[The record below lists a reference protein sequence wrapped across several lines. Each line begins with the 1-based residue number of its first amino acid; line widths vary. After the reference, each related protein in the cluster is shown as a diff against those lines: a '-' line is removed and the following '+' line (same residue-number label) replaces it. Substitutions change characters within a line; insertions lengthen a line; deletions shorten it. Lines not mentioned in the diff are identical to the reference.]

1 VKPVSSWRDYR
12 LLGLVGG
19 AVLLGIAG
27 LWATG
32 MLRGGSVSIEAQ
44 AERFVSAGLAL
55 GRHVPDE
62 VDSYFGPEA
71 LRPSIQGKQ
80 SSLEALRDDLAQL
93 ERDLAEARPDVR
105 QARLLERT
113 GRLKALVD
121 MMAGG
126 RGLSFD
132 EEARQLY
139 GLDPA
144 RLDNGRFER
153 ARAELDHLLPGPGTL
168 TRRVEAY
175 RERFMV
181 PEDKRAALFTRALA
195 ECRARTLKHWKLPA
209 DEALEIEWTTQAGA
223 AWHRY
228 LGDYRSRLQV
238 NPQAVAFMGSIID
251 VACHEGY
258 PGHHTQFVLE
268 EAAAGKGR
276 LPVEDRIV
284 FLRAPGSVVREGAA
298 EYAVLLVFPQAERL
312 AFERDVLFP
321 MSGLPPGEAEH
332 FERVR
337 ALLDQLAPAA
347 LPILRDYRDHRIT
360 AQAAAA
366 ALDADALIGSPEAL
380 LGFADRYGAYVSGYT
395 GVREQVRGIAGSDAA
410 DVSARWERLRCLLR
424 LADEMPLG
432 QIAGAIGRTGGIPD
446 ACKTGISGAGS

>member
-1 VKPVSSWRDYR
+1 MKPVRSWRDYR
-12 LLGLVGG
+12 LLSLVGG
-19 AVLLGIAG
+19 LVLLAIAG
-27 LWATG
+27 LWACG
-32 MLRGGSVSIEAQ
+32 LLIGGSASIEAQ
-44 AERFVSAGLAL
+44 AERFVSAGLTL
-55 GRHVPDE
+55 GRHLPDE
-62 VDSYFGPEA
+62 VDSYFGPET
-71 LRPSIQGKQ
+71 LRPAIEGKTQ
-80 SSLEALRDDLAQL
+80 TLEALRDDLARL
-93 ERDLAEARPDVR
+93 EQDLAGSSPDVR

-126 RGLSFD
+126 SALSFD
-132 EEARQLY
+132 EEARRLY
-139 GLDPA
+139 GLDPVQ
-144 RLDNGRFER
+144 LDAGRFAR
-153 ARAELDHLLPGPGTL
+153 ARAELDRLLPGSGSL
-168 TRRVEAY
+168 TQRVEAY
-175 RERFMV
+175 RQRFMV
-181 PEDKRAALFTRALA
+181 PEDKRAALFERALA

-209 DEALEIEWTTQAGA
+209 EETLEVEWTTQAGA

-251 VACHEGY
+251 VACHEAY

-298 EYAVLLVFPQAERL
+298 EYGVSLVFPQAERL
-312 AFERDVLFP
+312 AFERDILFP
-321 MSGLPPGEAEH
+321 MSGLPPGEAAH
-332 FERVR
+332 FEQVR

-360 AQAAAA
+360 TEAAAA

-395 GVREQVRGIAGSDAA
+395 GVREQVRGIARSDAG
-410 DVSARWERLRCLLR
+410 DVGVRWEKLRCLLR

-432 QIAGAIGRTGGIPD
+432 QIAGTIGRAGGTPD
-446 ACKTGISGAGS
+446 ACKAGINGAGS